1 MTMHTTLDAYAD
13 DILSTSDAF
22 ANAKAG
28 ADDAGKGIAATVR
41 DMLSTSADKRAV
53 AQICIATLARRAEA
67 LLRDW
72 HGKDEAEVKELRK
85 RYISNV
91 SAQWA
96 TCIKK
101 ECGFAVSFSNR
112 LTPAKAAAGETYKT
126 EVEPYAPKAKA
137 SAARAAEPEAKDDP
151 TMAGADPRDL
161 VDPRDLAASLN
172 LLLSVHPIEH
182 VMAAVIAR
190 SGMDNGKVKEV
201 VEFIMNKGG
210 ALVRDPVARKA
221 GKAAKPEAKAA

>member
-1 MTMHTTLDAYAD
+1 MTIHAALSDFTN
-13 DILSTSDAF
+13 DILNASEEFADAK
-22 ANAKAG
+22 NSEI
-28 ADDAGKGIAATVR
+28 DAARGIAATVR
-41 DMLSTSADKRAV
+41 DMLSSSADKKAV
-53 AQICIATLARRAEA
+53 AQVCIDTLATRAA
-67 LLRDW
+67 GLLKSW

-85 RYISNV
+85 RLISNV

-101 ECGFAVSFSNR
+101 ECGFAVSFGNR
-112 LTPAKAAAGETYKT
+112 LTPKKAADGETY
-126 EVEPYAPKAKA
+126 ESVVEPYAPKAKA
-137 SAARAAEPEAKDDP
+137 KADPTPEAVPEGADP
-151 TMAGADPRDL
+151 TMAG

-210 ALVRDPVARKA
+210 ALVRDPVARKGA
-221 GKAAKPEAKAA
+221 KREEKKAA

>member
-1 MTMHTTLDAYAD
+1 MTIHAALIDFTN
-13 DILSTSDAF
+13 DIIQVSDTF
-22 ANAKAG
+22 ASAKG
-28 ADDAGKGIAATVR
+28 SADDAGKGIAATVR
-41 DMLSTSADKRAV
+41 DMLSSSADKKAV
-53 AQICIATLARRAEA
+53 AQVCIDTLSTRAA
-67 LLRDW
+67 GLLASW

-85 RYISNV
+85 RLISNV

-101 ECGFAVSFSNR
+101 ECGFAVSFGNR
-112 LTPAKAAAGETYKT
+112 LTPKKAADGETY
-126 EVEPYAPKAKA
+126 ESVVEPYAPKAKA
-137 SAARAAEPEAKDDP
+137 KADPTPEAAPTGADP
-151 TMAGADPRDL
+151 TMAG

-190 SGMDNGKVKEV
+190 SGMENGKVKEV

-210 ALVRDPVARKA
+210 ALVRDPVARK
-221 GKAAKPEAKAA
+221 GTKREEKKAA

>member
-1 MTMHTTLDAYAD
+1 MTIHAKLTDYAGDILNASDAYA
-13 DILSTSDAF
+13 S
-22 ANAKAG
+22 AKAG

-41 DMLSTSADKRAV
+41 DMLSASSDKKAV
-53 AQICIATLARRAEA
+53 AQVCIDTLARRAEA

-85 RYISNV
+85 KHISNV

-112 LTPAKAAAGETYKT
+112 LTPAKAAKGEKYET

-137 SAARAAEPEAKDDP
+137 SAAPAAEPEAKDDP
-151 TMAGADPRDL
+151 TMAG
-161 VDPRDLAASLN
+161 VDPRDLAASMG
-172 LLLSVHPIEH
+172 LLFTIHSPEH
-182 VMAAVIAR
+182 VLAYTIAR
-190 SGMDNGKVKEV
+190 FGWENGKVKELV
-201 VEFIMNKGG
+201 KYIANKGG
-210 ALVRDPVARKA
+210 ALVRDPKA
-221 GKAAKPEAKAA
+221 KTSAKAAKAKAAKAA